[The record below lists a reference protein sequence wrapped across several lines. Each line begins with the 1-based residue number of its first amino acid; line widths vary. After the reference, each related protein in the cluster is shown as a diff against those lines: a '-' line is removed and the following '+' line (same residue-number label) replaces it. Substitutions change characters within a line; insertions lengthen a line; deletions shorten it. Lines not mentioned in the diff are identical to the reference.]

1 MARTPTQADRMMEAN
16 QRAKAPETE
25 ECVVCECNTDA
36 HFGENIVGVGFV
48 CDDCYRKT
56 EGRDIERVV
65 SRGEGK
71 A

>member
-1 MARTPTQADRMMEAN
+1 MSDYQTPPTD
-16 QRAKAPETE
+16 
-25 ECVVCECNTDA
+25 ECVICYADTDA
-36 HFGENIVGVGFV
+36 HFGANIVGVGFV

-65 SRGEGK
+65 NRGEGK